1 MLRVKSCGAVVYKYI
16 GDKIY
21 VLLVKH
27 NAGHWSFASIA
38 RWSFGSKN
46 EETAIREIKE
56 ETNLDVAIDSNF
68 RFVNT
73 YSYKNT
79 LGKDVF
85 EDVIYFVGCPLS
97 DNLVVQVSE
106 LSDVKWYK
114 VDDAYSIIT
123 YDSDTEVLRK
133 AIEYITYE
141 EKN

>member
-1 MLRVKSCGAVVYKYI
+1 MLRDKSCGAVVYKYI
-16 GDKIY
+16 GDNIY

-27 NAGHWSFASIA
+27 NAGHWSFPKGGVNHS
-38 RWSFGSKN
+38 
-46 EETAIREIKE
+46 EEEVETAIREIKE

-85 EDVIYFVGCPLS
+85 KDVIYFVGCPLS
-97 DNLVVQVSE
+97 DNLVAQVSE

-114 VDDAYSIIT
+114 VDDAYNVIT
-123 YDSDTEVLRK
+123 YDSDMEVLRK